1 MISILIFL
9 SLTSSIL
16 NVEYNI
22 EDGEAKELSKLS
34 KGTEYSF
41 SIRADEDQKL
51 KIEMY
56 MDYMDNKPFS
66 KIYIYEY
73 AFRNSF
79 NTHSTYYYVYPST
92 KNGKTYISKTYS
104 VWYSSTSYV
113 SIDITPDYEI
123 TNFKIIVTVSGLST
137 TAIILLSTLIPFF
150 CCVIICIVIVVVIR
164 KSHRTKLATQNQ
176 LIAPAQPTIVAAQ
189 PLYASPQPVY
199 APVQPQYI
207 PPTQQQYNPQVPAP
221 GLPY

>member
-92 KNGKTYISKTYS
+92 KNGKTYISNTYS

-150 CCVIICIVIVVVIR
+150 CCVIICIILVVVLSR
-164 KSHRTKLATQNQ
+164 RRTMKLGTQNQ
-176 LIAPAQPTIVAAQ
+176 LIASAQPNYIPTQ
-189 PLYASPQPVY
+189 PIYVSPQPVY

-207 PPTQQQYNPQVPAP
+207 PPPQQPYNPQILVP
-221 GLPY
+221 GL

>member
-66 KIYIYEY
+66 KISIYEY
-73 AFRNSF
+73 ALRYSF
-79 NTHSTYYYVYPST
+79 ITRSNDYYVNPST

-104 VWYSSTSYV
+104 VWYSTTSYV
-113 SIDITPDYEI
+113 SINITPDYDI
-123 TNFKIIVTVSGLST
+123 KNFKIKVTLSGLST
-137 TAIILLSTLIPFF
+137 TAIVLLSTLIPFF

-164 KSHRTKLATQNQ
+164 KSHRTKLVTQNQ
-176 LIAPAQPTIVAAQ
+176 LIAPVQPTVVAQ
-189 PLYASPQPVY
+189 PLYTSPQPVY

-207 PPTQQQYNPQVPAP
+207 PPPQQQYNPQVPAP